1 VTALLDVRHLDVT
14 AGTEGSPVT
23 IVEDVSFT
31 VERGEVLGLAGES
44 GSGKTMSALAV
55 MGILPGGTRTAG
67 EVRFADQ
74 NVLGLRGR
82 PLRQIQGRRIA
93 MVFQDPSSALHP
105 MLTVGRQ
112 LTEHARYHLGLSR
125 RAAEERALELL
136 GQVRIPTPR
145 AALKAYP
152 HQFSGGM
159 RQRIQIAIAL
169 ACEPDVLIADEP
181 TTALDVTIQAGVL
194 RLFDRLRREEG
205 LAILLITHDLGVL
218 SALADRVVVMYA
230 GRVIE
235 SCAIGE
241 LMNDSRHPYTR
252 ALLSSLPRPDAEG
265 AELVPIRGTPPSPAG
280 RPSGCAFHPRCEF
293 AVDTCTSAVP
303 ELAGVGAGHRFACP
317 VDPFGNGSVTT
328 ASGATASG
336 ATASGA
342 TASGAAEGSGA
353 ADGSTP

>member
-1 VTALLDVRHLDVT
+1 VTALLDVRRLDVT
-14 AGTEGSPVT
+14 AGPEASPVP

-31 VERGEVLGLAGES
+31 LEPGEVLGLAGES
-44 GSGKTMSALAV
+44 GSGKTMSALGV
-55 MGILPGGTRTAG
+55 MGILPGGIRTAG
-67 EVRFADQ
+67 EVWFAGQ

-82 PLRQIQGRRIA
+82 SLRQIQGRRIA
-93 MVFQDPSSALHP
+93 MVFQDPGSALHP
-105 MLTVGRQ
+105 MLTIGRQ
-112 LTEHARYHLGLSR
+112 LTEHMRHHLGLGR
-125 RAAEERALELL
+125 RAAGQRALELMA
-136 GQVRIPTPR
+136 QVRIPDPR

-194 RLFDRLRREEG
+194 RLFDRLRREQG

-235 SCAIGE
+235 SCAIGG
-241 LMNDSRHPYTR
+241 LRNGSRHPYTR

-265 AELVPIRGTPPSPAG
+265 TELIPIRGTPPSPAG
-280 RPSGCAFHPRCEF
+280 RPPGCAFHPRCEF
-293 AVDTCTSAVP
+293 AIDACASEIPDLV
-303 ELAGVGAGHRFACP
+303 EVGAGHRSACP
-317 VDPFGNGSVTT
+317 VDPFAGGV
-328 ASGATASG
+328 ATPG
-336 ATASGA
+336 
-342 TASGAAEGSGA
+342 GAAQAAQAAQAANGSGA
-353 ADGSTP
+353 ADGSGP

>member
-14 AGTEGSPVT
+14 AGPEASPVT
-23 IVEDVSFT
+23 IVKDVSFA

-44 GSGKTMSALAV
+44 GSGKTMTALAV

-67 EVRFADQ
+67 EARFAGQ

-82 PLRQIQGRRIA
+82 SLRQIQGRRIA

-105 MLTVGRQ
+105 MVTIGRQ
-112 LTEHARYHLGLSR
+112 LTEHTRHHLGLGR
-125 RAAEERALELL
+125 RAAEQRALELL
-136 GQVRIPTPR
+136 AQVRIPDPR

-194 RLFDRLRREEG
+194 RLFDRLRREQG

-218 SALADRVVVMYA
+218 SALADRMVVMYA

-241 LMNDSRHPYTR
+241 LMEGSRHPYTR

-265 AELVPIRGTPPSPAG
+265 MELVPIRGTPPSPAG
-280 RPSGCAFHPRCEF
+280 RPPGCAFHPRCEF
-293 AVDTCTSAVP
+293 AVDTCVSEVP
-303 ELAGVGAGHRFACP
+303 DLVEVGPGHRSACP
-317 VDPFGNGSVTT
+317 VDPFANGSV
-328 ASGATASG
+328 
-336 ATASGA
+336 A
-342 TASGAAEGSGA
+342 TASGAAQVANGSGA
-353 ADGSTP
+353 ADGSAQ